1 MAGTPVDPKG
11 DNFLPENAPPPQSA
25 PQHKN
30 SWHPFESRPHFELA
44 DFIFHQNK
52 MPGEQINELMHI
64 WASMPEHKGPPS
76 FSDNE
81 DLYGSIDAISEGD
94 APWTSLLMESAEAA
108 TLSADDPSV
117 QSWKRATYE
126 VVFCDPQILLDHQ
139 LSNPDFKNHI
149 DYSPMLVYGENG
161 QHVWSNL
168 MTGNWAWNQC
178 VSII

>member
-64 WASMPEHKGPPS
+64 WASMPEHKGPPP

-117 QSWKRATYE
+117 QSWK
-126 VVFCDPQILLDHQ
+126 
-139 LSNPDFKNHI
+139 
-149 DYSPMLVYGENG
+149 
-161 QHVWSNL
+161 
-168 MTGNWAWNQC
+168 
-178 VSII
+178 